1 MTDKSITCLIFAGPF
16 LALALI
22 FAAYEAARI
31 FAAIQEQRQ

>member
-1 MTDKSITCLIFAGPF
+1 MHWKTAATLYL
-16 LALALI
+16 LAPMGVLWVA